1 MFILAAWSVSST
13 DTYQFSLSAQ
23 RFSYWVLLY
32 LYDGDDDDDDDD
44 HNDDDDADDDDD
56 SVGDDNG
63 VNDKGHGE
71 QWVRVLCNLVIFIP
85 LMR

>member
-13 DTYQFSLSAQ
+13 DTYQFSLSEQ
-23 RFSYWVLLY
+23 RFSYWALLY

-44 HNDDDDADDDDD
+44 DDHDDDDHDHHD
-56 SVGDDNG
+56 SVDVDNSD
-63 VNDKGHGE
+63 NDKDYGE
-71 QWVRVLCNLVIFIP
+71 KRVRVLCNVVIFIP